1 MVLLSVLV
9 SALAFSPGPA
19 SFRTERCS
27 APVMSMDR
35 RSALLG
41 AAAAAAAAVPLAAN
55 AEVFQGGTSLGFD
68 DGKDYNKGTEE
79 AMAAIAAKNRAK
91 EEAKKAAF
99 LASRREKTGDEIL
112 EEQEAKKQLIING
125 RRPQLLRIVTL
136 LSLRDL
142 FVPSYVAVAAG
153 GSLLSV
159 PFFLPNLQR
168 LFIKVT
174 SAGADDGY
182 SSIGPV
188 CRTPRTCHSDVHDV
202 PGHAILRCMLASKEL
217 TADCG
222 LLVCRLPRRPRLPR
236 RARLPRRQRAS
247 WPSRKT
253 PAASCSKP
261 SLAAQ
266 QRSTERR
273 PRHTRKQNTGPA
285 SGRIA
290 AARRSPAP
298 WC

>member
-159 PFFLPNLQR
+159 PFFLPNLFR
-168 LFIKVT
+168 CVT
-174 SAGADDGY
+174 Y
-182 SSIGPV
+182 SYRRTWQLRPV
-188 CRTPRTCHSDVHDV
+188 APCSRSLSSCPTSSDSSSRSRAQALTMATPRSDRYVERHARATRTCMMFRGTLSCDV
-202 PGHAILRCMLASKEL
+202 
-217 TADCG
+217 
-222 LLVCRLPRRPRLPR
+222 
-236 RARLPRRQRAS
+236 
-247 WPSRKT
+247 
-253 PAASCSKP
+253 CSHPK
-261 SLAAQ
+261 S
-266 QRSTERR
+266 
-273 PRHTRKQNTGPA
+273 
-285 SGRIA
+285 
-290 AARRSPAP
+290 
-298 WC
+298 